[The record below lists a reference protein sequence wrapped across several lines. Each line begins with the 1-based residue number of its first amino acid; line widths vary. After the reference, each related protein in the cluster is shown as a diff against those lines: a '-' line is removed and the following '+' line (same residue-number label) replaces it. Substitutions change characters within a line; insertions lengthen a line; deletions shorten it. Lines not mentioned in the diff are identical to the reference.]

1 MDMTDIKLSNQ
12 TPNKSADK
20 GVVARRVGRP
30 KGLPRPPGAGRKKGV
45 PNRATRDVRAAAAK
59 YTSKA
64 LRALVELLGDADG
77 KVRAIAAR
85 EILDRAH
92 GKPMTPVEATGKD
105 GAPLNPPSD
114 VSAREIAHRL
124 IFSVT
129 KDLHDKGFTLGKDG
143 RIAPRAASPEAPATP
158 DRRAQIEAAQAER
171 FKHLPAVAET
181 TPVEEEAARQ
191 EREAEAYYASRRD
204 EQGLRPPAAEFNVVR
219 MKPRHA

>member
-1 MDMTDIKLSNQ
+1 MDELANIMA
-12 TPNKSADK
+12 NKPAAQ
-20 GVVARRVGRP
+20 VVRTGRRGRP
-30 KGLPRPPGAGRKKGV
+30 KGLPKPPGSGRTLGV
-45 PNRATRDVRAAAAK
+45 PNRITRDIRATAAK
-59 YTSKA
+59 HSTKA
-64 LRALVELLGDADG
+64 IATLVKLLGDSDP

-143 RIAPRAASPEAPATP
+143 RIAPRAASPEAQATP

-181 TPVEEEAARQ
+181 TPVEEDAARQ